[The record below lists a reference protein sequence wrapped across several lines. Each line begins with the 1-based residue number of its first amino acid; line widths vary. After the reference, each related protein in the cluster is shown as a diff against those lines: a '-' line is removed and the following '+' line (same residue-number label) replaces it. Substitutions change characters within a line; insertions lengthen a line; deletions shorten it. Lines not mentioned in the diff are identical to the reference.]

1 MRSFVALPWMDFQGA
16 MRLKLALKGSMWT
29 GRAAWNFQRWNLDLI
44 RRLIKLPL
52 DQASLV

>member
-1 MRSFVALPWMDFQGA
+1 MALPWMDFQGA

-29 GRAAWNFQRWNLDLI
+29 GRAAWNFQRWNLDFVI
-44 RRLIKLPL
+44 RLINLPL